1 MCLHSDVRLPL
12 KYNCFFDQFQK
23 TAQYCL
29 NYACS
34 IYRNTFLACSLYAL
48 TYVHSSTVHLIAY
61 PPRSCLQMI
70 SLAPRE
76 GAGKRFLNRDDK
88 DVDLCLS
95 CHSPRLARFWSSRSW
110 DKWKSLLRYDALIS
124 LKDMKWNVIYR
135 YDYMC
140 YCICNIIIV
149 NSDRSIN

>member
-12 KYNCFFDQFQK
+12 KYNCSFDQFQK

-61 PPRSCLQMI
+61 PPKSCLQMI

-95 CHSPRLARFWSSRSW
+95 CHSPRLAWFWSSRSW